1 MVHEYCSEIDFKNYH
16 CIADITVQI
25 EGTPEATIVEGGL
38 ARMKCIVENI
48 PANAV
53 LAFISWNHDGV
64 IVAADGVI
72 VVADADDD
80 YTITNTVTASRIESD
95 LTIRNIE
102 LDEAGTYECVVS
114 FSTPVGDVDVQDS
127 VIVNVEGECSFR
139 SECCWLPD
147 LYIRMEVATNL

>member
-1 MVHEYCSEIDFKNYH
+1 MVHEYCFEIDFKNYH
-16 CIADITVQI
+16 CIADITVQVF
-25 EGTPEATIVEGGL
+25 GTSEATVVEDGV
-38 ARMKCIVENI
+38 ARMECIVENI

-53 LAFISWNHDGV
+53 LAFIRWSHG
-64 IVAADGVI
+64 GVI
-72 VVADADDD
+72 VVADADGDH
-80 YTITNTVTASRIESD
+80 TITNTVTASRIESD
-95 LTIRNIE
+95 LTIRNIK